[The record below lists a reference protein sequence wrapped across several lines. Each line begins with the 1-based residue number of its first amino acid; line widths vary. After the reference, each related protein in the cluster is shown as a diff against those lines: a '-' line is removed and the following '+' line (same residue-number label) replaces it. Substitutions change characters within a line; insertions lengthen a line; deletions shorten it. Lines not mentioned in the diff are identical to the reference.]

1 MQAEKVAKSILDI
14 AGRIFHILLFV
25 NNRTHFRYVR
35 GGSSMRQAIEVT
47 DKAIKELQG
56 MDLAEQAFM
65 RIGVMPGGCSGM
77 TYSAS
82 IDTELDAEDVV
93 LYDKEGIRVV
103 TASSSVGLLDGLT
116 IDYSDDLIRS
126 GFRFKNPNACGSCGC
141 GSSFGSK

>member
-1 MQAEKVAKSILDI
+1 MSQTIAVTEKAAE
-14 AGRIFHILLFV
+14 
-25 NNRTHFRYVR
+25 
-35 GGSSMRQAIEVT
+35 
-47 DKAIKELQG
+47 ELRS
-56 MDLAEQAFM
+56 MDLAESAFM

-82 IDTELDAEDVV
+82 IDTELEDNDVV
-93 LYDKEGIRVV
+93 LYDQDGIRVV
-103 TASSSVGLLDGLT
+103 TTADSVSLLDGLT

>member
-1 MQAEKVAKSILDI
+1 MS
-14 AGRIFHILLFV
+14 H
-25 NNRTHFRYVR
+25 T
-35 GGSSMRQAIEVT
+35 IEVT
-47 DKAIKELQG
+47 EKAINELQS
-56 MDLAEQAFM
+56 MALAENAFM

-82 IDTELDAEDVV
+82 IDTELDEHDVV
-93 LYDKEGIRVV
+93 LFDQNGIRVV
-103 TASSSVGLLDGLT
+103 TTSDSVGLLDGLT